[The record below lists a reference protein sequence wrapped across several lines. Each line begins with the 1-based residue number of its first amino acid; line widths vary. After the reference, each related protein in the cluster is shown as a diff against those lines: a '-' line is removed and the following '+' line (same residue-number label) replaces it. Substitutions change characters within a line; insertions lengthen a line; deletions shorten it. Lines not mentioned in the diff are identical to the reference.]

1 MPRQPN
7 ALSSIFSKNNRP
19 LHRTFLIRVNTG
31 VVGQHA
37 IYNPCEKSVLVT
49 QGCAFLSTDFSYSP
63 AFCSTCRLVRTRQI
77 PSEYFPN
84 LSLWVEL
91 GSIRRNGKNGLLR
104 RSRFNA
110 RDSARPVHIRSAP
123 DASIPVRPLIAG
135 NWKMNGLALQL
146 RDVETVA
153 SAAAA
158 APRNADILI
167 CVPATLVARAV
178 GVASGRLE
186 IGGEDCHTARAGAF
200 TGDVSAEMLAD
211 AGASAVIVGHSER
224 RQYHHETD
232 KMVAAKS
239 CAAWESGLL
248 SIICIGESDDQR
260 RVGSAKSVIARQ
272 IFKSVPKAAR
282 SANVVIA
289 YEPIW
294 AIGNGRTADPTGIED
309 MHRHIREC
317 LARHLISKT
326 ERIRILYGGSVD
338 PGNAAAILHLPEVDG
353 ALVGSAS
360 LSATEF
366 EAVLSSAPKLR

>member
-1 MPRQPN
+1 
-7 ALSSIFSKNNRP
+7 
-19 LHRTFLIRVNTG
+19 
-31 VVGQHA
+31 
-37 IYNPCEKSVLVT
+37 
-49 QGCAFLSTDFSYSP
+49 
-63 AFCSTCRLVRTRQI
+63 
-77 PSEYFPN
+77 
-84 LSLWVEL
+84 
-91 GSIRRNGKNGLLR
+91 
-104 RSRFNA
+104 
-110 RDSARPVHIRSAP
+110 
-123 DASIPVRPLIAG
+123 VRPLIAG

-178 GVASGRLE
+178 GVARGRLE

-239 CAAWESGLL
+239 RAAWGSGLL

-282 SANVVIA
+282 SADLVIA

-294 AIGNGRTADPTGIED
+294 AITTVERPTRPESRICIGIFASAW
-309 MHRHIREC
+309 
-317 LARHLISKT
+317 LAI
-326 ERIRILYGGSVD
+326 
-338 PGNAAAILHLPEVDG
+338 
-353 ALVGSAS
+353 
-360 LSATEF
+360 
-366 EAVLSSAPKLR
+366 